1 MNNLDSNIIYFPK
14 EQIREIH
21 QKTIEYSGGGSTEII
36 DLGKLEAVIEHIQND
51 DYYPT
56 FVDKITHLFF
66 SICKFHAFVDGNKRL
81 AITLSLN
88 FLLINS
94 YLFATKNFMYN
105 TENISYHVAAG
116 NINKEL
122 LHEIL
127 EAIIY
132 DNWDENEELKLKY
145 LHAIAH

>member
-1 MNNLDSNIIYFPK
+1 
-14 EQIREIH
+14 
-21 QKTIEYSGGGSTEII
+21 
-36 DLGKLEAVIEHIQND
+36 
-51 DYYPT
+51 
-56 FVDKITHLFF
+56 
-66 SICKFHAFVDGNKRL
+66 
-81 AITLSLN
+81 
-88 FLLINS
+88 
-94 YLFATKNFMYN
+94 MYN

>member
-105 TENISYHVAAG
+105 TENISYHVAA
-116 NINKEL
+116 
-122 LHEIL
+122 
-127 EAIIY
+127 
-132 DNWDENEELKLKY
+132 
-145 LHAIAH
+145 

>member
-1 MNNLDSNIIYFPK
+1 MSLQIIYFPK
-14 EQIREIH
+14 EKIRAIH
-21 QKTIEYSGGGSTEII
+21 QKTIEYSGGGNPEII
-36 DLGKLEAVIEHIQND
+36 DLGKLESVIEHIQND

-81 AITLSLN
+81 AITLSLD
-88 FLLINS
+88 FLLING
-94 YLFATKNFMYN
+94 YLFAARKFMYN

-116 NINKEL
+116 NIDKDL

-145 LHAIAH
+145 FNAIDE